1 MKQLDLAQPLLLIV
15 VGYPG
20 SGKSTLAR
28 SLAEKYRFG
37 WVHGNRLRYE
47 LFNNPTYSKDEEEII
62 SRLAGYILEELLRT
76 KGHVIYDADGNTKAA
91 RQQLVKQAR
100 KAGYRTLTV
109 WMQTDLDSAQVRAT
123 KPHKDDAFTNPLSHD
138 LFQQF
143 VKQFDA
149 PKSPEDYVVI
159 SGKHTPKTQLVNL
172 FNKVEAL
179 YKPKTQQIPVKSD
192 NKKPAENTVSVH
204 PTTPKQRPRFDI
216 TRRLK
221 LR

>member
-15 VGYPG
+15 AGYPG

-28 SLAEKYRFG
+28 SLAEKYGFG

-47 LFNNPTYSKDEEEII
+47 LFNNPTYSKDEEEIV
-62 SRLAGYILEELLRT
+62 SRLAGYMLEELLRT
-76 KGHVIYDADGNTKAA
+76 KGHIVYDADGSNKTS
-91 RQQLVKQAR
+91 RQQLAKLAR

-109 WMQTDLDSAQVRAT
+109 WMQTDLDSAQTRAV
-123 KPHKDDAFTNPLSHD
+123 KPHKDDAFASPLPRD

-143 VKQFDA
+143 VKEFEA
-149 PKSPEDYVVI
+149 PRGAEEYMVI
-159 SGKHTPKTQLVNL
+159 SGKHSPKTQLSNL
-172 FNKVEAL
+172 FNKIQAI
-179 YKPKTQQIPVKSD
+179 YKPKAQQIQVKSERETTT
-192 NKKPAENTVSVH
+192 ENTVAVH